1 MLVKSLA
8 HLPSSSW
15 IVSTSTTE
23 SFSLMNVKQ
32 RKDLRVSKKMS
43 LSPAEPEEIDLLN
56 QESTE
61 KHTENAL

>member
-1 MLVKSLA
+1 
-8 HLPSSSW
+8 
-15 IVSTSTTE
+15 
-23 SFSLMNVKQ
+23 MNVKQ